1 MKKAIIAAAILIG
14 SFTTLF
20 AGDLAIEA
28 IGVLGGQNLYY
39 SYMTL
44 GFASDKLEKGL
55 SEPNFVA
62 GIARD
67 VSSSCKRSRNYFQKL
82 IDKSLLTGE
91 DAQLGRQIMDA
102 YDSLSS
108 FANSL
113 LSVIETRN
121 TDTLKQFD
129 KYRTSS
135 WGKIQTILKLEE

>member
-1 MKKAIIAAAILIG
+1 MKKAILAAAIIFC
-14 SFTTLF
+14 SFTLLS
-20 AGDLAIEA
+20 AGDLGIET

-44 GFASDKLEKGL
+44 GLAAEQLDKGSYTPDLV
-55 SEPNFVA
+55 S
-62 GIARD
+62 GIAKD
-67 VSSSCKRSRNYFQKL
+67 VAQSCKKSRNYFQKL
-82 IDKSLLTGE
+82 IDKNILTGE

-102 YDSLSS
+102 YDSVSS

-121 TDTLKQFD
+121 SETLKAFE

-135 WGKIQTILKLEE
+135 WGKIQTILKLED